1 MTSPAAPT
9 ALRIAVI
16 GGGIS
21 GLGAAHRLARDH
33 RVTLFEAADYVGG
46 HTNTVDI
53 AVDGVQCAV
62 DTGFLVFNE
71 RTYPNL
77 IGLFAEL
84 GVPCAASDMSFSVSV
99 SPKDFEWCGTDLASL
114 FAQPSNAWSPRFW
127 SMLADIV
134 RFNRQATALARS
146 AESGTLG
153 LQPLGDWLQA
163 HRFGRTFRDGYLL
176 PMAAAIWSCPA
187 QTMLEFPVASFVRF
201 CDNHGLL
208 QIADRPRWFTVRGG
222 ARQYVERILSGLSD
236 VRRSTPVRA
245 VLRMPL
251 DEQREGRHRVAVIT
265 DAGRETFDHV
275 ILACHSDQALALLAD
290 PSEEEQSI
298 LGAIA
303 YQPNRAYLHADT
315 RLMPRRH
322 RAWAAWN
329 YLSTSEPVAPGR
341 ATSAPQLPSVAVT
354 YWLNRLQPLPV
365 ERPVLVTLN
374 PLEPPREDLTWQA
387 IDYAHPVFDQAAMAA
402 QARLGDIQGQRH
414 TWFAGAWTGYGFHE
428 DGLKSGLAVAAALGS
443 HRGTQDGPDALWSA
457 AAA

>member
-1 MTSPAAPT
+1 MTPHASSNR
-9 ALRIAVI
+9 LRIAVI

-33 RVTLFEAADYVGG
+33 HVTLFEAADYVGG

-53 AVDGVQCAV
+53 TVDGVPCAV

-77 IGLFAEL
+77 IALFGEL

-99 SPKDFEWCGTDLASL
+99 SPKDFEWSGTDLASL
-114 FAQPSNAWSPRFW
+114 FAQPSNALSPRFW

-146 AESGTLG
+146 TDSGTLG
-153 LQPLGDWLQA
+153 LQPLGEWLKQ
-163 HRFGRTFRDGYLL
+163 HRYGRAFRDGYLL

-236 VRRSTPVRA
+236 VRRATPVRA

-251 DEQREGRHRVAVIT
+251 DEQREGRERVAVIT

-290 PSEEEQSI
+290 PSDDERAI
-298 LGAIA
+298 LGAIQ
-303 YQPNRAYLHADT
+303 YQPNRAYLHTDT
-315 RLMPRRH
+315 RLMPRRR

-329 YLSTSEPVAPGR
+329 YLSSGGFEASEKSRPA
-341 ATSAPQLPSVAVT
+341 SVAVT

-374 PLEPPREDLTWQA
+374 PLQPPRDELTWQA

-402 QARLGDIQGQRH
+402 QARLSAIQGPRH

-443 HRGTQDGPDALWSA
+443 QRPAQGAAGAAWPA